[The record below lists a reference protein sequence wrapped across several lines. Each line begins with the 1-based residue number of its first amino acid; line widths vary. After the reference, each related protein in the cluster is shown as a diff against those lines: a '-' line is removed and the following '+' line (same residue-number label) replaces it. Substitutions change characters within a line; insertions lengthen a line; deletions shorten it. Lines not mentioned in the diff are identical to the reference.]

1 MLLRW
6 NMDHLDLPGAS
17 EALRARTLFAT
28 GVGTLRCVGAA
39 AVARSRTLSSSLL
52 LSRDSFVAELSV
64 HMLENCI
71 DGVFG
76 RCLRVEAAEVL
87 ELLEN
92 SSSGSV
98 HWVSCGTTMLADFD
112 VPSSTDI
119 DSGLFFFAN
128 DDLLLLVCVGRG
140 R

>member
-1 MLLRW
+1 
-6 NMDHLDLPGAS
+6 
-17 EALRARTLFAT
+17 
-28 GVGTLRCVGAA
+28 
-39 AVARSRTLSSSLL
+39 VARSRTLSSSLL

-64 HMLENCI
+64 HMSEKCI
-71 DGVFG
+71 NGVFG

-92 SSSGSV
+92 ISSGSIN
-98 HWVSCGTTMLADFD
+98 WVSCGTTMLADFD

>member
-17 EALRARTLFAT
+17 EALRARVLFAT
-28 GVGTLRCVGAA
+28 GVGTLRHVGAA
-39 AVARSRTLSSSLL
+39 AVARSGTLSSSLL

-64 HMLENCI
+64 HMLGKCM
-71 DGVFG
+71 DKVFG
-76 RCLRVEAAEVL
+76 RCLRVEAVEVL

-92 SSSGSV
+92 ISSGSA
-98 HWVSCGTTMLADFD
+98 HWVSCGTTMFAVFD